1 MIEDN
6 IEVNVNN
13 TIEVVDVFPQ
23 ITEEVVDI
31 NITDNSEDVVI
42 NVTES
47 IIEVNINKVTNL
59 LTAVWGTITGTL
71 SSQTDLQSALNAKQ
85 NSLSGTGFVKIS
97 GTTISYDNSTYYPYP
112 TGLASQ
118 YVRGD
123 GALATLPTSTGGGSS
138 VNYYLN
144 GGTAASVGGYYQM
157 SNTAVIGTGVDFSRG
172 TDGVIAQFLTDLGN
186 PNRLVIPAGNW
197 NFESYFSASS
207 IGGSP
212 SYYLSLYKYNGSTFT
227 LIADSSAA
235 PKPIT
240 SGTTIDLYISS
251 LAVPETTLL
260 STDRLAVRVNI
271 IASGKT
277 ITLHTQNSHL
287 CQVITTFSTGIGA
300 LNGLTANT
308 QYLAIGTSG
317 TDANISSVTD
327 THTFNFP
334 SASASNRGLL
344 LAADWTTFNNKANAL
359 SGTIN
364 TLTYWASSTTIGSL
378 ALATYPSLTEISYI
392 KGLGSAVQTQIN
404 TKIGGS
410 GTSGY
415 VSKFNGTGTTI
426 TNSLIY
432 DNGTN
437 IGIGT
442 TSPSA
447 KLHVYDNATVYFDLE
462 SVTASSLIRLK
473 GGTYNGIQSI
483 SGGVEQW
490 YINGNGASKTL
501 TIGTDGIERI
511 RINSLGNIGIG
522 TNSPLDYQV
531 YGYGAN
537 LEIKGGRGGGFIS
550 TNSTATHRMVFSV
563 DSSSAV
569 GMIKTVTNTPITFG
583 INDVEKVRI
592 TSSGSVGIGTTS
604 PSSALHVASNIGQT
618 GYVAYIQNTGAGGG
632 LKLYNADW
640 DATDYLLY
648 ASNGGGYISV
658 INGNGNLGLGTATP
672 TSKLEVIGKMTI
684 NSSVGGDVISN
695 IVNTS
700 ATGYGSRFQGGGGN
714 SGLYLAAFNDYAGN
728 AKFIIDGVGSVGIGT
743 TAPSQKLSVVG
754 NIYANGGFIGYR
766 TDGGIGLEVNGGDLG
781 SASYIAKF
789 NDYSNNTKVVINGV
803 GSVGIGTTSPAAS
816 ALLDVTSTTKGFL
829 PPRMTNTQRLAIS
842 SPAVGL
848 VVYVTTTVE
857 EGLWVYQSTG
867 WVNYNLI

>member
-227 LIADSSAA
+227 LISDSSAA

-317 TDANISSVTD
+317 TDANISSLTD

-344 LAADWTTFNNKANAL
+344 LSADWTTFNNKANAL

-378 ALATYPSLTEISYI
+378 ALSTYPSLTEISYI

-442 TSPSA
+442 TNPHGKIELSTGTQSLIFEPSTG
-447 KLHVYDNATVYFDLE
+447 YNGPYIQ
-462 SVTASSLIRLK
+462 SYNYASSVYLPIDYIALSHHFNTSGSEKMRL
-473 GGTYNGIQSI
+473 TNA
-483 SGGVEQW
+483 
-490 YINGNGASKTL
+490 GNV
-501 TIGTDGIERI
+501 
-511 RINSLGNIGIG
+511 GIG
-522 TNSPLDYQV
+522 TTSSVRRLEVASDGSNWISGTFSGSGGTDKVVIGNLSASATI
-531 YGYGAN
+531 GGHTSALTAWAN
-537 LEIKGGRGGGFIS
+537 L
-550 TNSTATHRMVFSV
+550 AL
-563 DSSSAV
+563 
-569 GMIKTVTNTPITFG
+569 
-583 INDVEKVRI
+583 
-592 TSSGSVGIGTTS
+592 SGSQLLFQISGTEKMRLDASGNVGIGTTS
-604 PSSALHVASNIGQT
+604 PTEKLH
-618 GYVAYIQNTGAGGG
+618 
-632 LKLYNADW
+632 
-640 DATDYLLY
+640 
-648 ASNGGGYISV
+648 
-658 INGNGNLGLGTATP
+658 
-672 TSKLEVIGKMTI
+672 
-684 NSSVGGDVISN
+684 
-695 IVNTS
+695 
-700 ATGYGSRFQGGGGN
+700 
-714 SGLYLAAFNDYAGN
+714 
-728 AKFIIDGVGSVGIGT
+728 
-743 TAPSQKLSVVG
+743 VVG
-754 NIYANGGFIGYR
+754 NIKTTNSLIVGIDNVAGYKVLAITPSSTSTPANIQG
-766 TDGGIGLEVNGGDLG
+766 THSGIGAYDITMQTGGG
-781 SASYIAKF
+781 
-789 NDYSNNTKVVINGV
+789 N
-803 GSVGIGTTSPAAS
+803 VGIGTTSPAQKLHVVGGIRGEYYS
-816 ALLDVTSTTKGFL
+816 SVNNKGLNQIVDFIDLDNYRYQLTFEDGILVDYVVT
-829 PPRMTNTQRLAIS
+829 
-842 SPAVGL
+842 
-848 VVYVTTTVE
+848 
-857 EGLWVYQSTG
+857 
-867 WVNYNLI
+867 